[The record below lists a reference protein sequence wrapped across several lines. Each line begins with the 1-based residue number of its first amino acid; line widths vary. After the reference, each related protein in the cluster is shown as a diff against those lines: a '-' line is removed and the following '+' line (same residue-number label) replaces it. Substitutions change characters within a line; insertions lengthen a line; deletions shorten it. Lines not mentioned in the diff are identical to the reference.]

1 MAQQP
6 GWTTASIPDLTGT
19 TAVVTVAN
27 SGLGFETAAAL
38 AAHGAALAAHGAAV
52 TLAVRDTGRGDAPT
66 T

>member
-6 GWTTASIPDLTGT
+6 GWTTATIPDLTGI
-19 TAVVTVAN
+19 TAVVTGAN
-27 SGLGFETAAAL
+27 SGLGFETA
-38 AAHGAALAAHGAAV
+38 AALAAHGAAV